1 MEPIVTYL
9 HYLSMIVIGAFLTVE
24 LILCRAA
31 LSAAH
36 VRLLPRL
43 DIGYFTAALV
53 ALATGLLRV
62 FFYAKGWTF
71 YLSSPFFWVKMALY
85 LAVALISIAPTIAF
99 IRWSRMLGAGAAPLP
114 APADVARVRRLVH
127 IELGLLAL
135 IPLMAVLMAR
145 GIGR

>member
-1 MEPIVTYL
+1 MEPVVTYL
-9 HYLSMIVIGAFLTVE
+9 HYLSMIFIGAFLTVE
-24 LILCRAA
+24 LVLCRPG

-43 DIGYFTAALV
+43 DVAYFAAALL

-62 FFYAKGWTF
+62 FFFAKGWPF
-71 YLSSPFFWVKMALY
+71 YAPNPIFWVKMALY
-85 LAVALISIAPTIAF
+85 LAVALTSISPTIAF
-99 IRWSRMLGAGAAPLP
+99 IRWSRALGAGSAPLP
-114 APADVARVRRLVH
+114 AADDVARVRRLVH

>member
-1 MEPIVTYL
+1 MEPVVTYL
-9 HYLSMIVIGAFLTVE
+9 HYLSMIFIGAFLTVE
-24 LILCRAA
+24 LVLCRPA

-53 ALATGLLRV
+53 ALASGLLRV
-62 FFYAKGWTF
+62 FVYAKGWPF
-71 YLSSPFFWVKMALY
+71 YASNPVFWVKMALY
-85 LAVALISIAPTIAF
+85 LTVALISIAPTLAF
-99 IRWSRMLGAGAAPLP
+99 IRWSRLLGAGAVPLP
-114 APADVARVRRLVH
+114 AASDIARVRRLVH
-127 IELGLLAL
+127 LELALLAL

>member
-1 MEPIVTYL
+1 VEPLVAWL
-9 HYLSMIVIGAFLTVE
+9 HYLSMIFIGAFLTVE
-24 LILCRAA
+24 LILCRPG

-43 DIGYFTAALV
+43 DIAYFVAAMV

-62 FFYAKGWTF
+62 FFYAKGWPF
-71 YLSSPFFWVKMALY
+71 YAGNPIFWVKMALY
-85 LAVALISIAPTIAF
+85 VAVAVTSIAPTMAF
-99 IRWSRMLGAGAAPLP
+99 MRWSRVLGAGAAPLP
-114 APADVARVRRLVH
+114 APGDVSRVRRLVH
-127 IELGLLAL
+127 IELALLAL

>member
-1 MEPIVTYL
+1 MEPVVTYL
-9 HYLSMIVIGAFLTVE
+9 HYLSMIFIGAFLTVE
-24 LILCRAA
+24 LILCRPG

-53 ALATGLLRV
+53 ALGSGLLRV
-62 FFYAKGWTF
+62 FVYAKGWPF
-71 YLSSPFFWVKMALY
+71 YASNPVFWVKMALY
-85 LAVALISIAPTIAF
+85 LTVALISIAPTIAF
-99 IRWSRMLGAGAAPLP
+99 IRWSRALGAAATPLP
-114 APADVARVRRLVH
+114 AASDIARVRRLVH
-127 IELGLLAL
+127 LELALLAL

>member
-1 MEPIVTYL
+1 MEPLVAYL
-9 HYLSMIVIGAFLTVE
+9 HYLSMIFIGAFLTAE
-24 LILCRAA
+24 LILCRPG

-53 ALATGLLRV
+53 ALATGVLRV
-62 FFYAKGWTF
+62 FFYAKGWPF
-71 YLSSPFFWVKMALY
+71 YVSNPIFWVKMALY
-85 LAVALISIAPTIAF
+85 VAVALISISPTIHF
-99 IRWSRMLGAGAAPLP
+99 IRWGRALGTGSTPMP
-114 APADVARVRRLVH
+114 APGDIARIRRLVH
-127 IELGLLAL
+127 LEVGLLAL

>member
-1 MEPIVTYL
+1 VEPLVTYL
-9 HYLSMIVIGAFLTVE
+9 HYLSMIFIGAFLTVE
-24 LILCRAA
+24 LILCRPG

-43 DIGYFTAALV
+43 DIGYFAAAMV

-62 FFYAKGWTF
+62 FFYAKGWPF
-71 YLSSPFFWVKMALY
+71 YVSNPIFWVKMALY
-85 LAVALISIAPTIAF
+85 LAVALTSIAPTIAF
-99 IRWSRMLGAGAAPLP
+99 IRWSRLLGAGSAPLP
-114 APADVARVRRLVH
+114 APDDVARVRRLVH
-127 IELGLLAL
+127 IELALLAF

>member
-1 MEPIVTYL
+1 MEPLVTYL
-9 HYLSMIVIGAFLTVE
+9 HYLSMISIGAFLTVE
-24 LILCRAA
+24 LILCRPG

-43 DIGYFTAALV
+43 DVGYFAAALL

-62 FFYAKGWTF
+62 FVYAKGWPF
-71 YLSSPFFWVKMALY
+71 YASNPIFWVKMALY
-85 LAVALISIAPTIAF
+85 LAVALTSIAPTIAF
-99 IRWSRMLGAGAAPLP
+99 IRWSRMLGAGSAPLP
-114 APADVARVRRLVH
+114 ASDDVARVRRLVH

>member
-1 MEPIVTYL
+1 MEPLVTYL
-9 HYLSMIVIGAFLTVE
+9 HYLSMIFIGAFLTVE
-24 LILCRAA
+24 LILCRPG

-62 FFYAKGWTF
+62 FVYAKGWPF
-71 YLSSPFFWVKMALY
+71 YVSNPAFWVKMALY
-85 LAVALISIAPTIAF
+85 LAVALVSIAPTIAF
-99 IRWSRMLGAGAAPLP
+99 IRWSRLLGAGAAPLP
-114 APADVARVRRLVH
+114 APGDIARVRRLVH
-127 IELGLLAL
+127 LELGLLAL

>member
-1 MEPIVTYL
+1 MEPVVAYL
-9 HYLSMIVIGAFLTVE
+9 HDLSMIFIGAFLTVE
-24 LILCRAA
+24 MILCRPG

-43 DIGYFTAALV
+43 DVGYFSAALV

-62 FFYAKGWTF
+62 FFYAKGWPF
-71 YLSSPFFWVKMALY
+71 YVSNPIFWVKMALY
-85 LAVALISIAPTIAF
+85 LAVALISISPTIQF
-99 IRWSRMLGAGAAPLP
+99 IRWSRLLGAGATPLP
-114 APADVARVRRLVH
+114 APGDVARVRRLVH
-127 IELGLLAL
+127 LEVGLLAL